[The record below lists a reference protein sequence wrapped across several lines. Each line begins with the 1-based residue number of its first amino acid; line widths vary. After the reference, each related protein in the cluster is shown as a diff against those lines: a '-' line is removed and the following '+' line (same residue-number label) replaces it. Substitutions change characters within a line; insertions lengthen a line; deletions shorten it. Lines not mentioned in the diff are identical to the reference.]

1 MIIIR
6 LVLKYVNNYIYKLII
21 LDLIRNI
28 WYDDFCLYFFVLVW
42 EILIKLGCNWCF
54 FVSKY
59 GVVFFFCVI
68 RIFGRNEVN
77 VFKKSFIFLNEIM
90 FIFFENRW

>member
-21 LDLIRNI
+21 LDLIKNI

-59 GVVFFFCVI
+59 GVVFFFCMI

-77 VFKKSFIFLNEIM
+77 VFKKSFYFLNKSM